1 MRYPLSMMLVN
12 LDHMSVAEITLSS
25 EAAAKIKTLS
35 TSLPEA
41 KGKFLRV
48 VVKGGG
54 CSGYMYDFKFDHKK
68 ANDQVIEKEGASC
81 LVDPQS
87 AALLRGSQ
95 IDYVDGLTGAG
106 FIVKNPNAT
115 GSCGCGSS
123 FSM

>member
-1 MRYPLSMMLVN
+1 MSGLVN
-12 LDHMSVAEITLSS
+12 LDEMSVVPISLTAG
-25 EAAAKIKTLS
+25 AAAKIKELS

-48 VVKGGG
+48 LVKGGG
-54 CSGYMYDFKFDHKK
+54 CSGYLYDFKFDAKK
-68 ANDQVIEKEGASC
+68 PNDQVIENNKACCIIDS
-81 LVDPQS
+81 QS

-106 FIVKNPNAT
+106 FVVKNPNAT